1 MKKYKIIII
10 GLAIILVCFFLVGF
24 YYNYQISAVSRDD
37 EPVVVEIKEGSIYS
51 IGETLY
57 KNGDASDVIA
67 IFSACY
73 PAREENLAESLYAA
87 WIKHPNNSGNYGRNF
102 GKRRFRELTASE
114 KQKFYDYLKILN
126 EWLSENYC
134 SVVES

>member
-1 MKKYKIIII
+1 MDWTPDT
-10 GLAIILVCFFLVGF
+10 LLDSFEVF
-24 YYNYQISAVSRDD
+24 
-37 EPVVVEIKEGSIYS
+37 SI
-51 IGETLY
+51 
-57 KNGDASDVIA
+57 NGDASDGIA

-73 PAREENLAESLYAA
+73 PAREENLAESLYTA

>member
-1 MKKYKIIII
+1 MFEKVKVFILPDFVVLCRNLWNI
-10 GLAIILVCFFLVGF
+10 GKNC
-24 YYNYQISAVSRDD
+24 
-37 EPVVVEIKEGSIYS
+37 IKF
-51 IGETLY
+51 ETLY
-57 KNGDASDVIA
+57 KNGDASDGIA

-73 PAREENLAESLYAA
+73 PAREENLEESLYAA